1 MILPEFA
8 TALGCADRDVLPRL
22 RALKLTEPC
31 SRCKGTGWADEFER
45 IACFKCQGHADQ
57 LPKLTR
63 ALARDVARRIVR
75 GELNSYFAKRRR
87 QRVTTK
93 GTE

>member
-22 RALKLTEPC
+22 RVLKLTEPC
-31 SRCKGTGWADEFER
+31 SRCKGTGWSDEFER

-57 LPKLTR
+57 LPKLTLR
-63 ALARDVARRIVR
+63 LCRDVAHRIVR
-75 GELNSYFAKRRR
+75 GELNAYFAERRR
-87 QRVTTK
+87 QRAVAR
-93 GTE
+93 